1 METHRAARGARHGV
15 RASQIE
21 LVIRFLAVAARRL
34 VRPNDEGAFI
44 MAPLPTSAEILLPDW
59 IASMAAPST
68 PASDEAC
75 MQLAIH
81 LAREN
86 VARRTGGP
94 FGAVIRSSAGEVVA
108 TGVNLVEPSGNP
120 LLHAEVAALSL
131 VGAERSAGATL
142 FSTCEPCIMCLGA
155 AHWAQ
160 VGRIVSAALREDA
173 EGVGFAEGDGCAEL
187 KAEMT
192 ARGVAI
198 ETGFLRADAAEILRV
213 YRDGGGPIYGP
224 KPAK

>member
-1 METHRAARGARHGV
+1 MR
-15 RASQIE
+15 
-21 LVIRFLAVAARRL
+21 
-34 VRPNDEGAFI
+34 
-44 MAPLPTSAEILLPDW
+44 
-59 IASMAAPST
+59 
-68 PASDEAC
+68 
-75 MQLAIH
+75 LAIA

-86 VARRTGGP
+86 VARQTGGP
-94 FGAVIRSSAGEVVA
+94 FGSVVRASSGEVA
-108 TGVNLVEPSGNP
+108 AMGVNLVEPSGNP

-131 VGAERSAGATL
+131 AGAARSAGATL

-187 KAEMT
+187 KAEM
-192 ARGVAI
+192 ASRGVVI
-198 ETGFLRADAAEILRV
+198 ETAFMRADAAEILRA

-224 KPAK
+224 SSR